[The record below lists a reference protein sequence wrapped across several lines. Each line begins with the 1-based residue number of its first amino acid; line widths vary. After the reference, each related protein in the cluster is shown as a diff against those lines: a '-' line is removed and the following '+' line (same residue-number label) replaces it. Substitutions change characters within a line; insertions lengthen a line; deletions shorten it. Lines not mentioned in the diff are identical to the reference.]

1 MDAKILL
8 ETMRNQRK
16 RWVQIRDG
24 KEVQIL
30 LPTEYEVL
38 RHFVEP
44 GEPGKLNLKADYE
57 EVKTFVVG
65 WKGFTEADFLTAAVG
80 SSDPIAFDADLW
92 AAYVADNLECVR
104 KVAQALLEGIGQRT
118 LSREADAKN

>member
-8 ETMRNQRK
+8 ETMRSQRK
-16 RWVQIRDG
+16 RWVPIKEG

-30 LPTEYEVL
+30 LPTEFEVL
-38 RHFVEP
+38 KHFVEP

-57 EVKTFVVG
+57 EVKTFVCG
-65 WKGFTEADFLTAAVG
+65 WKGFTEADLLGAAVG
-80 SSDPIAFDADLW
+80 ASDALEFHADLW

-104 KVAQALLEGIGQRT
+104 KVAKALLEGIGQRT
-118 LSREADAKN
+118 LSREADTKN